1 MAVGKG
7 EQAPVQQNGQHPA
20 DAWLRA
26 ASARQTEAEVGATQQ
41 PGSTQVGSPST
52 PASEPSSAG
61 GDGPGDGTRVRDGE
75 TDGTVVRDPQ
85 SAALEHQVAL
95 ARQSAERAVQAQRAA
110 EEAAR
115 QAVQAQQRMLSEGYG
130 QRSSSDS
137 RQAPKSGS
145 YWRLVAADA
154 RRHFLS
160 LPFLIMIIASIGL
173 NIAAMAGTA
182 SGLLKHQTSKSLDVT
197 AFTHSI
203 VGLGFGGATLLS
215 MVFGTITITRDFG
228 SGFVIRE
235 SFLAGGAE
243 RLWLAKLASI
253 FPPLLVF
260 GLTAP
265 PTGLI
270 FTAIRLQSFDK
281 SPEFDKKTWI
291 ILVGLVFVAVATG
304 YFGHFIGWLIRNS
317 IISVVVVAG
326 WTLVLEGYLIKL
338 MDRKGQLLPGGAMQT
353 LLRDDSTIHHLYP
366 GWSGYLIYV
375 GWLALL
381 AVAVIVRLRR
391 TDLV

>member
-7 EQAPVQQNGQHPA
+7 EQAPIQQNGQHPA

-26 ASARQTEAEVGATQQ
+26 ASARQTEAE
-41 PGSTQVGSPST
+41 PGSRQEPGSPSAGSAQT
-52 PASEPSSAG
+52 PAGEPSHDG
-61 GDGPGDGTRVRDGE
+61 GDYPDE
-75 TDGTVVRDPQ
+75 GTVVRDGQ
-85 SAALEHQVAL
+85 TAAVQQQIAL
-95 ARQSAERAVQAQRAA
+95 AQQSAERAVQAQKAA

-115 QAVQAQQRMLSEGYG
+115 QAVQAEQRIVAEGSYS
-130 QRSSSDS
+130 QRSLNGS
-137 RQAPKSGS
+137 RQQPKSGS
-145 YWRLVAADA
+145 YWRLVAADT
-154 RRHFLS
+154 RRNLLS
-160 LPFLIMIIASIGL
+160 LPFLILVIASIGL
-173 NIAAMAGTA
+173 NVAAMAGTA

-197 AFTHSI
+197 EFTHSI

-243 RLWLAKLASI
+243 RLWLAKLVSI
-253 FPPLLVF
+253 FPPLLAF

-291 ILVGLVFVAVATG
+291 ILIGLVFVAVATG

-338 MDRKGQLLPGGAMQT
+338 LERKGQLLPGGAMQT

-366 GWSGYLIYV
+366 VWSGYLIYM